1 MTDLSAFDASP
12 TRPAEPGAAGLRDA
26 SERLLASPG
35 FVRAPRMAR
44 LLRYLVDQALAGPA
58 RPPTEYAIGLD
69 VFDRDPARYHPGED
83 PIVRVQMGRLRQR
96 LQASHAAL
104 GDPGAPRLLIP
115 LGSYRPCLQVDR
127 AGAAA
132 AAALAPAKT
141 GLRSAEF
148 DDEVLLLQ
156 PARVLQDS
164 GEGRAFALGLH
175 EELLTRMVDAFGPAA
190 IAEATLADPP
200 GIGDEGAATARDVA
214 GEGDREVARRPR
226 PGLATGT
233 RPRTLV
239 SVLRMDAERLRATV
253 RLVEAPLNR
262 VHWAQHFDRAP
273 RWTIGDQEALADA
286 ICLALRQHLA
296 R

>member
-1 MTDLSAFDASP
+1 MTVPPALEASP
-12 TRPAEPGAAGLRDA
+12 TRPADPGAAALRDA

-35 FVRAPRMAR
+35 FGRAPRMAR
-44 LLRYLVDQALAGPA
+44 LLRYLVDQALAGTA

-96 LQASHAAL
+96 LQACHAEL
-104 GDPGAPRLLIP
+104 GDAGAPRLLIP
-115 LGSYRPCLQVDR
+115 LGSYRPCLQVDPPPPAADPAPSR
-127 AGAAA
+127 AAFRG
-132 AAALAPAKT
+132 
-141 GLRSAEF
+141 AEF
-148 DDEVLLLQ
+148 DDEVLMLQ
-156 PARVLQDS
+156 PVRVLQDS

-190 IAEATLADPP
+190 VAEAPLAVAP
-200 GIGDEGAATARDVA
+200 GAGDEATTPASVAARAAARVGTDPDRPGPPATA
-214 GEGDREVARRPR
+214 
-226 PGLATGT
+226 

-239 SVLRMDAERLRATV
+239 SVLRLDAERLRASV

-262 VHWAQHFDRAP
+262 VHWARHFDRAP

-286 ICLALRQHLA
+286 ICVALRQHLA